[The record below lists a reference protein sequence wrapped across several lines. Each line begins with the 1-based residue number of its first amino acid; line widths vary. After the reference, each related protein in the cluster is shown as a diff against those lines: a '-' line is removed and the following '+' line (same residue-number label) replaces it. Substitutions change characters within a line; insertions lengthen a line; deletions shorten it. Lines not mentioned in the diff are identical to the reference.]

1 MVDVDGACFLN
12 GENGVSKSKSTK
24 LSGYLFIVAGC
35 LFFLTAYLGE
45 QVTFYALGA
54 VFVALGASHLMRARS
69 P

>member
-1 MVDVDGACFLN
+1 M
-12 GENGVSKSKSTK
+12 SKSKSTK